1 MKTKLKSI
9 IIILLIALPIIVKS
23 QENKINNIKGVFIY
37 NFAKEIKWVNKT
49 NTFKIAFYGNTAIYD
64 VMLTISEKRQIG
76 NRDIVVEK
84 WTSQG
89 DINNCNILFVPEDEQ
104 DDLNMIK
111 TKIQGKGI
119 LLVTDFE
126 ESEDEIT
133 GINIIEKDNKL
144 IFRINETLLLN
155 EGFKIALNLL
165 SMAEKVY

>member
-84 WTSQG
+84 WTSPL
-89 DINNCNILFVPEDEQ
+89 DISNCNILFIPEDKQ

-111 TKIQGKGI
+111 TKIQGRGI

-144 IFRINETLLLN
+144 IFRINETMLLS
-155 EGFKIALNLL
+155 EGFKLASNLL